1 MAVLDPEEV
10 LQQAERLVKPCQPG
24 PPRQVDVRRAL
35 SSAYYAL
42 YHCIVV
48 AVADEFVGKANR
60 GTARHTLVYRS
71 VDHHRISKVCTTLSK
86 PGPDLAPLVP
96 CGFGE
101 ALREFGSTV
110 VDLQAGRHEADDDP
124 AKLRRTSKVILAVSR
139 ARQALAFFGQ
149 AGGEQRLV
157 FLTLLAFQNRA

>member
-1 MAVLDPEEV
+1 MAVFDPEAV
-10 LQQAERLVKPCQPG
+10 LQQAERLVKPFQPG

-42 YHCIVV
+42 YHCIVG

-149 AGGEQRLV
+149 ASGEQRLV
-157 FLTLLAFQNRA
+157 VLTLLAFQNRA